1 MSFFHRLLQAL
12 GLAPS
17 TSLNREFN
25 LDEDLRALLYD
36 LADVEQRSV
45 DEVAN
50 DLIQQALDERREATS
65 SVYTWRQLSP
75 RQQQI
80 TALICLGYTNQQ
92 IATRLNISPETVKS
106 HIRGVLTR
114 YGLRSKAELS
124 RHLSNWDF
132 SAWDG

>member
-1 MSFFHRLLQAL
+1 MSFFHSLLQAL

-17 TSLNREFN
+17 TSLTREFN

-65 SVYTWRQLSP
+65 SVRIWRLLSP

-92 IATRLNISPETVKS
+92 IAARLKISPETVKS

-124 RHLSNWDF
+124 RHLTNWDF

>member
-12 GLAPS
+12 GLAPY
-17 TSLNREFN
+17 TPLNREFN

-36 LADVEQRSV
+36 MADVEQRSV
-45 DEVAN
+45 DEIAN
-50 DLIQQALDERREATS
+50 DLILQALDERREHTS
-65 SVYTWRQLSP
+65 SVHVWRLLSP

-92 IATRLNISPETVKS
+92 IATRLNISPETVKT

-132 SAWDG
+132 SAWDS